1 MNKKVL
7 LSIVGLTFVLTACGA
22 KATDAT
28 ESTEAAS
35 VETTQDAG
43 AEATE
48 ATEET
53 AEEEDAAT
61 EETTED
67 VAATESTDVATEETS
82 DSAAEEA
89 TDDGLSRTAADG
101 IDFSTVD
108 MSKYAT
114 FTEIIDSLNP
124 EMAFANATISETDVL
139 LVASGSYDNLDGNQA
154 AIDSAVFMYDSD
166 GNIAY
171 LGDVECGGTAM
182 PIAVVDGNL
191 VVGGNHFITKYAIA
205 DGELVI
211 AESAYEEY
219 DASGNAT
226 YYYASEGSE
235 YETVDSDSDLL
246 RLYEEYESA
255 EIVNFMPAS

>member
-1 MNKKVL
+1 MNKKIL

-22 KATDAT
+22 KATDTTDSVEEAQEAET
-28 ESTEAAS
+28 QQETEAEETEEVAEEAETEAS
-35 VETTQDAG
+35 

-48 ATEET
+48 EVS
-53 AEEEDAAT
+53 D
-61 EETTED
+61 D
-67 VAATESTDVATEETS
+67 VADESSEEASDVATEKAS
-82 DSAAEEA
+82 
-89 TDDGLSRTAADG
+89 DDGLSRTATDG

-114 FTEIIDSLNP
+114 FTEIVDSLNP

-166 GNIAY
+166 GAIAY

-182 PIAVVDGNL
+182 PIAVLDGNL
-191 VVGGNHFITKYAIA
+191 VVGGNHFITKYAIT

-219 DASGNAT
+219 DESGNAT

-235 YETVDSDSDLL
+235 YEVVDSDSDLL

-255 EIVNFMPAS
+255 EVVNFQPAS